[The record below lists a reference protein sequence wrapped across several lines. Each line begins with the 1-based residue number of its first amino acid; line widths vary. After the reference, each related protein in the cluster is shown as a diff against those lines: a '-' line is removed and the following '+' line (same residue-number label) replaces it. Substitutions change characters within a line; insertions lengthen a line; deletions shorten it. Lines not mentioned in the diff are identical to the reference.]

1 MLYGQKSYEKS
12 TLIPNFNTYYAK
24 KSEFLQT
31 VRSNKCVK
39 KKNTEMKI
47 NVNKLYK
54 LPYNDIRNKSKNG
67 QN

>member
-1 MLYGQKSYEKS
+1 MQ
-12 TLIPNFNTYYAK
+12 K

-39 KKNTEMKI
+39 KKTEMKI